1 MNFLDANIILR
12 YVTGDDPV
20 KAKRC
25 FELFQRVKAGEE
37 VVTTCEAVIAE
48 VVYVLSS
55 SRLYNL
61 PRDQI
66 RARLVPIL
74 SLKGFH
80 LAQLRLYLRAL
91 DTYVAQPQLD
101 FEDALLIEH
110 MTRRKATAILT
121 YDRGFDRVVHVTRLE
136 P

>member
-1 MNFLDANIILR
+1 MKYVDANIILR
-12 YVTGDDPV
+12 YITGDDPV
-20 KAKRC
+20 KAQRC
-25 FELFQRVKAGEE
+25 FDLFQRVKAGEE

-55 SRLYNL
+55 PRLYRL

-80 LAQLRLYLRAL
+80 LTNQRLYLKAL
-91 DTYVAQPQLD
+91 DTYVAHPQLD
-101 FEDALLIEH
+101 FEDAILMEH
-110 MTRRKATAILT
+110 MARRNVDVILT
-121 YDRGFDRVVHVTRLE
+121 YDRGFDRLPHLTRIE